1 MVIAEDSSL
10 WAWGSNYN
18 GQLGDGTTENRV
30 NPVKVLDDVTM
41 AIAFEN
47 SSMAIRN
54 DKTLWAWGDNTGG
67 LLGDGTT
74 TSRNKPVKV
83 MDDVIHVDMAREYTL
98 FVKSDGSLW
107 GWIDPNALNDF
118 WPPFFLNDVVVE
130 ECLAP
135 VKLIEEGITFVSA
148 SYSHI
153 MVIKEDNTLWGW
165 GWFGEWAVGIDPTV
179 LRTRTSGESRI
190 YEPSFIMNNVAH
202 VSALG
207 HTSVI
212 TEGGELW
219 SWGRDSLTAGRRWQG
234 GAPMK
239 LKDSVAMTST
249 ANQPMMTITTN
260 GDLFGWNGMWNWD
273 ERDRIELVTGI
284 RPSAPTFENPL
295 LIMENV
301 AEAVT
306 GCRFDFMIIKTND
319 NELWAWGNND
329 FGQLGISSD
338 LQDTVPLRSP
348 IKAISLNDLT
358 S

>member
-1 MVIAEDSSL
+1 
-10 WAWGSNYN
+10 
-18 GQLGDGTTENRV
+18 
-30 NPVKVLDDVTM
+30 
-41 AIAFEN
+41 
-47 SSMAIRN
+47 
-54 DKTLWAWGDNTGG
+54 
-67 LLGDGTT
+67 
-74 TSRNKPVKV
+74 

-107 GWIDPNALNDF
+107 GWIDPNALHGF
-118 WPPFFLNDVVVE
+118 WPPFFLDDIAVE
-130 ECLAP
+130 ERFAP
-135 VKLIEEGITFVSA
+135 VKLIEGGVSFVSA
-148 SYSHI
+148 SYHHI

-165 GWFGEWAVGIDPTV
+165 GWFGEWTIGIDPAV
-179 LRTRTSGESRI
+179 LRTLVSGDSRI
-190 YEPSFIMNNVAH
+190 YEPSFVMNNVAH
-202 VSALG
+202 VLAELE

-219 SWGRDSLTAGRRWQG
+219 AWGVDYLMTGRVQG
-234 GAPMK
+234 MSPAK
-239 LKDSVAMTST
+239 LMDDVAMTPT
-249 ANQPMMTITTN
+249 ANRSMMTITTN
-260 GDLFGWNGMWNWD
+260 GDLFGWAWMWNSD
-273 ERDRIELVTGI
+273 ARDRIEHVTGI